1 MTTLTVGGF
10 FVGCGGLDFGF
21 QNAGLKLKWANEIE
35 ANFGASYSLLT
46 GHDCRVGDFW
56 DVATEISPVDII
68 IGGPPCQSF
77 SLVGKRIADDPR
89 GKLVGGFLELISEKR
104 PRAFLMENVAGLS
117 SSKYNGIPLPEYL
130 AENFR
135 DLGYEVLVKRVDAS
149 DYFVPQRRKRLII
162 MGVLKPSRPLELI
175 SNIELAQHIYAR
187 TGIEMPIEKVTS
199 KVALGDLPEPKIKK
213 GVANKYTKKAIYPY
227 AQLMRMDEN
236 DNVTLQEMP
245 TMSALDREFIK
256 HIPQG
261 GNYMD
266 IPDSI
271 STTRIMKFKQTG
283 GRTTTYGRL
292 SEDEPAYTI
301 NTYFNRPNVG
311 ANYHYAQE
319 RLITVREALRL
330 QSFPDSFT
338 PVFKNQR
345 ELHIQIGNAVPPL
358 LGEALALSLKRSLDA

>member
-1 MTTLTVGGF
+1 VNTLNVGGF

-21 QNAGLKLKWANEIE
+21 QNAGFNLTWANEIE
-35 ANFGASYSLLT
+35 NNFGASYSLLT
-46 GHDCRVGDFW
+46 GHDCKVGDFW
-56 DVATEISPVDII
+56 DVASEIPSVDII

-89 GKLVGGFLELISEKR
+89 GKLVGGFLQLISEKK

-117 SSKYNGIPLPEYL
+117 SSKLNGIPLPEYL
-130 AENFR
+130 AESFKS
-135 DLGYEVLVKRVDAS
+135 LGYDVLVKRVDAS

-162 MGVLKPSRPLELI
+162 MGILKPTKPLELI
-175 SNIELAQHIYAR
+175 TNKDLAENIFKR
-187 TGIEMPIEKVTS
+187 TGIRMPIGKIS
-199 KVALGDLPEPKIKK
+199 AKAALGDLPKAKVKK
-213 GVANKYTKKAIYPY
+213 GEINKYILEATHPY
-227 AQLMRMDEN
+227 AQLMRLGNQGE
-236 DNVTLQEMP
+236 VTLQEMP

-271 STTRIMKFKQTG
+271 STTRIMKFKKTG

-292 SEDEPAYTI
+292 AEDEPAYTI

-311 ANYHYAQE
+311 ANYHYGEE

-330 QSFPDSFT
+330 QSFPDSFS

-358 LGEALALSLKRSLDA
+358 LGEALALTLRRSLGE